1 MNLDVSVAYGTA
13 VQGALLSGDDKVGYV
28 QVIDVNPLT
37 LGIKTEDGA
46 MKTIFPRQSVV
57 PNIKYD
63 TYQT

>member
-1 MNLDVSVAYGTA
+1 MSVAYGAA

-28 QVIDVNPLT
+28 QVIDINPLN